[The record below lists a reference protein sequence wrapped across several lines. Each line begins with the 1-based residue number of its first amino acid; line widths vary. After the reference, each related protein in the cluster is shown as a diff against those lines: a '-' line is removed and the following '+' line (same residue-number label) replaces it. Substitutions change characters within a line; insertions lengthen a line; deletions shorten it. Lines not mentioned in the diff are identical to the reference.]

1 MGRRVS
7 ADRSALFVLGAPH
20 IQFPALFSSARQ
32 RIPIPALFPQ
42 RASAYQFLLLVFGT
56 AQAHADSI
64 SFVFSAAQAHA
75 DPISFVFGA
84 AQAHAD
90 PISFVFGAAQAHA
103 DAVLLCLPEFTHV
116 RTSQGGRG
124 PRPRAFSSWPVL
136 TTRYGAAANL
146 VVPRASPGVTR
157 VPLCYRGAVPGEP
170 LWPPRSYFHSCLPPR
185 LSCSLC
191 FPRGRVSAN
200 PDSLS

>member
-56 AQAHADSI
+56 VQAHADSI

-90 PISFVFGAAQAHA
+90 
-103 DAVLLCLPEFTHV
+103 AVLLCLPEFTHV
-116 RTSQGGRG
+116 CTSQGRRG

-136 TTRYGAAANL
+136 TTTYGAAANL

-157 VPLCYRGAVPGEP
+157 VPLCYCGAVPGKP
-170 LWPPRSYFHSCLPPR
+170 LWPPRSYFHSCLPHR

-191 FPRGRVSAN
+191 FPWFPRGRVSAN

>member
-7 ADRSALFVLGAPH
+7 ADRSSRFVLGAPH
-20 IQFPALFSSARQ
+20 IQFPALFSSAHQ
-32 RIPIPALFPQ
+32 RIPIPALCPQ
-42 RASAYQFLLLVFGT
+42 RASAYQFMLLVFGT

-64 SFVFSAAQAHA
+64 SFVFST
-75 DPISFVFGA
+75 

-103 DAVLLCLPEFTHV
+103 DAVLLCLPEFTHI

-124 PRPRAFSSWPVL
+124 PRPRAFSSRPVL

-146 VVPRASPGVTR
+146 VIPRASPGVTR
-157 VPLCYRGAVPGEP
+157 VPLCYRGAVPGRP
-170 LWPPRSYFHSCLPPR
+170 LWPPRSYFHSCLAPR

-191 FPRGRVSAN
+191 FQWFPRGRVSAN

>member
-7 ADRSALFVLGAPH
+7 ADRSTLFVLGAPH
-20 IQFPALFSSARQ
+20 IQFPALFSAARHP
-32 RIPIPALFPQ
+32 IPIPAHFTQ

-56 AQAHADSI
+56 AQGHADSI

-75 DPISFVFGA
+75 DPISFVFVT
-84 AQAHAD
+84 AQ
-90 PISFVFGAAQAHA
+90 VHA

-124 PRPRAFSSWPVL
+124 PSPRAFSSWPVL

-157 VPLCYRGAVPGEP
+157 VPLCYRGAVPGKP
-170 LWPPRSYFHSCLPPR
+170 LWPARSYFHSCLPPR
-185 LSCSLC
+185 LSCFLY
-191 FPRGRVSAN
+191 FPWF
-200 PDSLS
+200 P